1 MSRWMGFV
9 LGGAAMLAAGVG
21 LAASPA
27 SEKEERDVQVIH
39 FPGRGVY
46 LGVALEDVEGGGR
59 GATVKDVKDESPAAK
74 AGIKAGDVIVRFDG
88 EAVRSVAH
96 LQRLV
101 RETPAGRPVAVEVTR
116 GGATQKLT
124 ATLDKSK
131 GLDLGEMLPHV
142 APPVPPE
149 PPEAPEPPEP
159 PTFGWHGHGPG
170 EAFHFDFGDR
180 GPRKLGI
187 RYQEISGQLAKYF
200 HLTDE
205 NGVLVVSVDADGPA
219 AKAGMKAGDVILKI
233 GGKPVHE
240 GDEVRSVVR
249 DLEPGKETTVGILRD
264 GKPMDL
270 KVSAGGSKGEHS
282 EVETTS

>member
-1 MSRWMGFV
+1 MGFV
-9 LGGAAMLAAGVG
+9 LGGAAMLAAGVA

-27 SEKEERDVQVIH
+27 NEKEEKEVQVVH

-46 LGVALEDVEGGGR
+46 LGVVLEDVEGGAH
-59 GATVKDVKDESPAAK
+59 GATVKEVKGDSPAAK
-74 AGIKAGDVIVRFDG
+74 AGIKAGDVVVRFDG
-88 EAVRSVAH
+88 ESVRSVAQ

-101 RETPAGRPVAVEVTR
+101 RETPAGRPVSIEVTR

-124 ATLDKSK
+124 ATLEKTKD
-131 GLDLGEMLPHV
+131 LDFGADMWPHV
-142 APPVPPE
+142 TPPLPPE

-159 PTFGWHGHGPG
+159 PALRWHGHGRDQG
-170 EAFHFDFGDR
+170 FHFEFGDR

-205 NGVLVVSVDADGPA
+205 SGILVADVDADGPA
-219 AKAGMKAGDVILKI
+219 GKAGMKAGDVILKI
-233 GGKPVHE
+233 GGKPVRD
-240 GDEVRSVVR
+240 GDGVRSVVR
-249 DLEPGKETTVGILRD
+249 DLEPGKETTVSIQRD

-270 KVSAGGSKGEHS
+270 KLTVGGSETEHKDPN
-282 EVETTS
+282 ETSS

>member
-1 MSRWMGFV
+1 MGFI
-9 LGGAAMLAAGVG
+9 LGGAAMLAAGVA

-27 SEKEERDVQVIH
+27 DEKEEKDVQIIQ

-46 LGVALEDVEGGGR
+46 LGVVLEDTEAPAR
-59 GATVKDVKDESPAAK
+59 GATVKEVKAESPAAK

-88 EAVRSVAH
+88 ESVRSVAQ

-101 RETPAGRPVAVEVTR
+101 RETPAGRPVPVEVTR

-124 ATLDKSK
+124 ATLEKAK
-131 GLDLGEMLPHV
+131 GLDLGGGWPHIT
-142 APPVPPE
+142 PPVPPE
-149 PPEAPEPPEP
+149 PPEAPEPPV
-159 PTFGWHGHGPG
+159 FRWHGRGG
-170 EAFHFDFGDR
+170 DEGFRFDFGDR

-200 HLTDE
+200 HLAEE
-205 NGVLVVSVDADGPA
+205 NGILVVSVDADGPA

-233 GGKPVHE
+233 GGKAVHD
-240 GDEVRSVVR
+240 GDDVRSVVR
-249 DLEPGKETTVGILRD
+249 DLEPGKETTLSIQRD

-270 KVSAGGSKGEHS
+270 KVTAGGSETEHP